1 MENLFQRDGWQLR
14 GWDTDSVIQ
23 PLPGAG
29 ETDDDCSADDDDD
42 VDGCSSTVELEDSCC
57 CSGCCCCS
65 GREGFN
71 SLRSSS
77 FATAESA
84 QSTLL
89 LMRWTG

>member
-42 VDGCSSTVELEDSCC
+42 VDGCSSTVELED
-57 CSGCCCCS
+57 G
-65 GREGFN
+65 
-71 SLRSSS
+71 
-77 FATAESA
+77 
-84 QSTLL
+84 
-89 LMRWTG
+89 